1 MAARNESKV
10 AIQSLCQ
17 RPSPDYLRFFKAT
30 KAIAQLKEDGL
41 GPGNGEV
48 VFLKL
53 DLEDPRNAKKAAEEF
68 RQKESRLDVLGKL
81 PYSSP
86 SLLLIHG
93 LDSQQRCIVSDF
105 LISSDCECSDSGRL
119 VAPYTITKDG
129 MLNPLLDIYQN

>member
-1 MAARNESKV
+1 M
-10 AIQSLCQ
+10 
-17 RPSPDYLRFFKAT
+17 FFSILIT
-30 KAIAQLKEDGL
+30 TRKEDGL

-48 VFLKL
+48 VWLKL

-81 PYSSP
+81 PYSSTGQ
-86 SLLLIHG
+86 LLICS

-119 VAPYTITKDG
+119 VTPYTISKDG
-129 MLNPLLDIYQN
+129 MLNLLIDVYRN